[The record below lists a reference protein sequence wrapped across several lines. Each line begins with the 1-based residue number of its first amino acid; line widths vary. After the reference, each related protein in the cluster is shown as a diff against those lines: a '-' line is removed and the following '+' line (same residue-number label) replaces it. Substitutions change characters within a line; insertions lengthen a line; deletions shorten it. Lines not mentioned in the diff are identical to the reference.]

1 MPYLR
6 LYSLDVPLA
15 QKRLLAQKLIEI
27 TLRAFRLPAEDRHRI
42 NVQFI
47 SLPIRHTAASRHPVI
62 PRDANCFLEVNDLG
76 LTEENKRSFADEV
89 MPMLTKE
96 LAEKTTSRFVRLIR
110 FRADTSR
117 QVALQFTELNP
128 DEQTSRDSSFVLKHR
143 AA

>member
-76 LTEENKRSFADEV
+76 LTEENKRSFCDEV

-96 LAEKTTSRFVRLIR
+96 LAGENDEPVCPAYTVQGRHLPPSRTSV
-110 FRADTSR
+110 
-117 QVALQFTELNP
+117 
-128 DEQTSRDSSFVLKHR
+128 H
-143 AA
+143 